1 MEQFLKYYKDKPIQ
15 FSIPSNGGT
24 KLSVKLVDVKNGSDR
39 GSEMKVIILSLI
51 NLQDYKVFSDN
62 MVEHYITKEI
72 QSILNLFSIE
82 DNFIISFS

>member
-24 KLSVKLVDVKNGSDR
+24 KLSVMLEDVKNGRDH
-39 GSEMKVIILSLI
+39 GGDMKVIILSLI
-51 NLQDYKVFSDN
+51 NLEDYKVFSDN
-62 MVEHYITKEI
+62 MVEHYITKEV

-82 DNFIISFS
+82 DDFIISFS